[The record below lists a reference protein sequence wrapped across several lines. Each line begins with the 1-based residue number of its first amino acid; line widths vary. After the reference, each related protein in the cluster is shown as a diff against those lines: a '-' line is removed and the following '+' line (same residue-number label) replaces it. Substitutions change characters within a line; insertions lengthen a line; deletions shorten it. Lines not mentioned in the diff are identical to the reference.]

1 MFLTLA
7 MALGTVAQN
16 ASQARKILDKTASII
31 GNKNGASAKFSMS
44 GKYGTASGTI
54 AIKGNKFNA
63 RTGQAVV
70 WYNGKT
76 QWTYIKKNQEVNVSN
91 PTEAQQQSMNP
102 YTFINIYKSGF
113 NLGMKTVSGGWQ
125 VHLTASNSQ
134 RSIKEMYITIDK
146 NYYPTTVKMRQSNGW
161 TTITVSNFKT
171 KSLSDAIFSFNSKDY
186 PNAEIIDLR

>member
-1 MFLTLA
+1 MFLALA

-31 GNKNGASAKFSMS
+31 GNKNGVSAKFSMS

-113 NLGMKTVSGGWQ
+113 NLGMKTVSDGWQ

-161 TTITVSNFKT
+161 TTITVSNFKA